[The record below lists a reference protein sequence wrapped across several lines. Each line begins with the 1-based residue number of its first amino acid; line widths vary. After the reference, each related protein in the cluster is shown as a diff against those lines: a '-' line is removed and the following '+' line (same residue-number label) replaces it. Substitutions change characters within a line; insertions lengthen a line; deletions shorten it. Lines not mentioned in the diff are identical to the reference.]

1 MDAKYISG
9 KKVKATIGISDQTL
23 RRLADKNKINFI
35 KSVTGKRFYDIDS
48 IISVHNKKTT
58 QKDKIRKKI
67 CYCRVSSKKQDNDLQ
82 RQIKSMQSKY
92 PDHEVY
98 TDIGSGIN
106 WKRKSFSKLL
116 SESYNGIIEEIII
129 AHQDR
134 LSRFAFGLLENI
146 FKLHGT
152 KLIVL
157 NKSKYQS
164 PEQELSEDLLSI
176 IHIFNCKQMG
186 RRRYKSIEGDNI
198 NTNKKNKNI
207 SNDSSSEADE

>member
-23 RRLADKNKINFI
+23 RRLADKNKINFV

-48 IISVHNKKTT
+48 IISVHNRQNNKE
-58 QKDKIRKKI
+58 DKIRKKI
-67 CYCRVSSKKQDNDLQ
+67 CYCRVSSKKQSYDLQ
-82 RQIKSMQSKY
+82 RQITSMQTKY
-92 PDHEVY
+92 PDYQVY

-116 SESYNGIIEEIII
+116 SESYNGIIEEIVI

-152 KLIVL
+152 KLTVL

-176 IHIFNCKQMG
+176 IQIFNCKQMG
-186 RRRYKSIEGDNI
+186 RRRYKRDDID
-198 NTNKKNKNI
+198 TDKKDKSI
-207 SNDSSSEADE
+207 SNDSSSETDE